1 MRFLFVK
8 SRLAW
13 PRSSGHDVI
22 SYGIMRAL
30 SELGH
35 EIGLLTRS
43 EPPSEAIEG
52 LPLDLRATFDHLP
65 VSSRRSSL
73 KTMEKRY
80 CSYWGIE
87 ESLVD
92 NIGQQA
98 KDWRADAV
106 VSVGLEALP
115 YLAGLRD
122 CTRIWYA
129 ADEWVLHHLSQ
140 FRMLSPRTW
149 ENVRS
154 AMVKGLYERVFASRV
169 DRVWV
174 VSERDAWAVKR
185 VMGSPAVDT
194 IVTGVDT
201 DHYSPRTIES
211 LPMSCVIWGRLD
223 FGPNVDAIRWFASK
237 VWPAVRQ
244 RFPEARF
251 TVYGFNQT
259 QEITE
264 LARTCNFQII
274 ADLPDLRDAVCGHQ
288 IVVLPFV
295 SGAGI
300 KNKLLEAAAMGRPIV
315 ASRTAVNGL
324 DSPEQL
330 PFCVVDSTSQWLEA
344 LTDLWNDENKRLM
357 LGSRARS
364 WVIEKASWLT
374 AARQIQA
381 SLEMRKR

>member
-1 MRFLFVK
+1 M
-8 SRLAW
+8 
-13 PRSSGHDVI
+13 
-22 SYGIMRAL
+22 
-30 SELGH
+30 
-35 EIGLLTRS
+35 
-43 EPPSEAIEG
+43 
-52 LPLDLRATFDHLP
+52 
-65 VSSRRSSL
+65 
-73 KTMEKRY
+73 
-80 CSYWGIE
+80 
-87 ESLVD
+87 
-92 NIGQQA
+92 
-98 KDWRADAV
+98 V

-140 FRMLSPRTW
+140 FRLLKPRTW

-174 VSERDAWAVKR
+174 VSQRDARAVKR

-201 DHYSPRTIES
+201 AHFAPRSTKP
-211 LPMSCVIWGRLD
+211 LPKSCVIWGRLD

-237 VWPAVRQ
+237 VWPLVRQ
-244 RFPEARF
+244 RFHDATF

-259 QEITE
+259 KEITE
-264 LARTCNFQII
+264 LARTCDFKIVP
-274 ADLPDLRDAVCGHQ
+274 DLPDLRDAVCGHQ

-315 ASRTAVNGL
+315 ASQTAVNGL
-324 DSPEQL
+324 DLSQSL
-330 PFCVVDSTSQWLEA
+330 PFRIANSTSEWLEA
-344 LTDLWNDENKRLM
+344 LTELWNDEGMRREI
-357 LGSRARS
+357 GGRARS
-364 WVIEKASWLT
+364 WVIEHASWMT
-374 AARQIQA
+374 AARQVQA
-381 SLEMRKR
+381 SLDILQH